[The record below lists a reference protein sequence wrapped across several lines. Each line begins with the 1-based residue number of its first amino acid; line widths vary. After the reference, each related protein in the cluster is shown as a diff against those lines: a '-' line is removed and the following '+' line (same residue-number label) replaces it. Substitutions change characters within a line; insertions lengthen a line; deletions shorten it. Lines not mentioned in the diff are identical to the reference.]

1 MLAFDFDQI
10 SPTQMGL
17 AALVVASI
25 VVFLAS
31 RRQRRPEPLART
43 PRRDP
48 DVPAADVRT
57 IQGDLANL
65 IAELESLSE
74 RLSADAAARQE
85 QLHALIAQADERIA
99 ALQNQLNA
107 PAARAGVPMPKP
119 ATGLGPLP
127 SLRSIV
133 APASRPAAA
142 TTGADDRH
150 GAIYALADE
159 GLTPV
164 EIAQR
169 VGQRIGEIELIL
181 NLRPKPAAP
190 RRPA

>member
-48 DVPAADVRT
+48 DVPAADVRA